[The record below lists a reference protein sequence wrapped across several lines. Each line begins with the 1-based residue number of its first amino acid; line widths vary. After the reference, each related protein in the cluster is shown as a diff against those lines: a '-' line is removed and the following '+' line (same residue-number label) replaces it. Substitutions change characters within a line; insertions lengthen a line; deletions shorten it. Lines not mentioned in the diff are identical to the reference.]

1 MGRPPGSRNKT
12 VTKPAADQAMDE
24 PTSHGELAVFSPPRL
39 PYDHRIEDKFGI
51 DVGQW
56 KVLTEAVYP
65 GAKTVD
71 SIVMVLNHCA
81 SRKLDPFKRPV
92 HIVPMWD
99 SQRGAMV
106 ETVWP
111 GISELRTTASRTK
124 GYAGIDAAEF
134 GDEVTTEF
142 DGRVKE
148 NGNWVDKKIEVD
160 HPEWCRITVY
170 RVIDGQR
177 CKFVGPKVRWLETY
191 ATQGKSD
198 LPNNMWQSRPEGQLE
213 KCAEAAALRRAFPE
227 ELGSD
232 LTAEEMVGRTINDL
246 ASDIP
251 HVVADQ
257 AAPETAASRDTAP
270 PRQIPAQQSEPPAIE
285 AEEVRDGDP
294 PPREAK
300 PAPKQ
305 DPISSGPPRTAPKT
319 APLDAM
325 GSGSMADPVGTPL
338 RKEGMKEPGPKP
350 HRIPGSGH
358 TFESWAEKFSDLI
371 KTSEDTATVYK
382 WIDENT
388 KDFTTA
394 DMKDPQTGPLKRLE
408 QKKPSVYATVRK
420 TIEATM
426 QTLRDA
432 QQKAAEKAAKKPA
445 QAKAAPSDMDD
456 GPNSSQ
462 LEQSLGA
469 PENPEDVLKWIE
481 KTLAAVTEPED
492 LENIWVEQIEPK
504 LEGMFPPDVEEAN
517 GIYRRHE
524 KRLEP

>member
-1 MGRPPGSRNKT
+1 MGRPPGAKNKT
-12 VTKPAADQAMDE
+12 ATKPVADQAMDE
-24 PTSHGELAVFSPPRL
+24 PTSAGELAVFSPPRL

-65 GAKTVD
+65 AAKTVD
-71 SIVMVLNHCA
+71 SIVMVLNYCA

-111 GISELRTTASRTK
+111 GISELRTTASRTN
-124 GYAGIDAAEF
+124 GYAGIDGAEF
-134 GDEVTTEF
+134 GDEIETEF
-142 DGRVKE
+142 EGRVKE
-148 NGNWVDKKIEVD
+148 SGNWVDKKMTVT
-160 HPEWCRITVY
+160 HPIWCRMTVY
-170 RVIDGQR
+170 RIVNGQR
-177 CKFVGPKVRWLETY
+177 CAFVGPKVRWLETY
-191 ATQGKSD
+191 ATQGKSE

-213 KCAEAAALRRAFPE
+213 KCAEAGALRRAFPE

-246 ASDIP
+246 AHEIP

-257 AAPETAASRDTAP
+257 AAPATATSRDTGP
-270 PRQIPAQQSEPPAIE
+270 PRALPAAEPPAIE
-285 AEEVRDGDP
+285 AEDVRDGDP

-300 PAPKQ
+300 PEKE
-305 DPISSGPPRTAPKT
+305 DPISSGPINSGPPRATKPAATADNPVTEIKAPKSK
-319 APLDAM
+319 AP
-325 GSGSMADPVGTPL
+325 
-338 RKEGMKEPGPKP
+338 EPGPKP
-350 HRIPGSGH
+350 HRIPGAGH
-358 TFESWAEKFSDLI
+358 TFESWAEKFSDLV

-394 DMKDPQTGPLKRLE
+394 DSKDPQTSPLKRLE

-426 QTLRDA
+426 QSLRDA
-432 QQKAAEKAAKKPA
+432 QAKAADKAAKKPA
-445 QAKAAPSDMDD
+445 PKKAEPSDMED
-456 GPNSSQ
+456 GPTPDQ
-462 LEQSLGA
+462 YEQSLGA
-469 PENPEDVLKWIE
+469 PPSDNPEDVLKWVE
-481 KTLAAVTEPED
+481 ATLAAVTEPED
-492 LENIWVEQIEPK
+492 LENIWVEKIEPK
-504 LEGMFPPDVEEAN
+504 LEGMFPPDVEEAQ
-517 GIYRRHE
+517 GIYKRHE